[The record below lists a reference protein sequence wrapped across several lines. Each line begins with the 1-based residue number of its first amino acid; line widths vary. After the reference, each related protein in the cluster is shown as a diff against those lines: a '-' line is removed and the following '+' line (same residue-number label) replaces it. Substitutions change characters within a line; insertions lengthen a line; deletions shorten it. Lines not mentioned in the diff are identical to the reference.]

1 MTSEPRYGFM
11 YLKRTGSAY
20 MIHCFTDSLYENM
33 ISCGQAA
40 NSYQMDTVDSDCR
53 LKIAYFKVLN
63 NNDIVRELHNG
74 FAMNHRQIFDCLTDS
89 ESDGEQLFSPPPPK
103 EKYSNEKRKAR
114 VEKKEEPSKKP
125 RTDYNFSDPAEERKI
140 IPPISAYLGKG
151 LTISIKEYRKSFYL
165 SLQKTV
171 GEDTKN
177 RFNMNLEQL
186 GALKKAINVFNEHI
200 KKN

>member
-1 MTSEPRYGFM
+1 
-11 YLKRTGSAY
+11 
-20 MIHCFTDSLYENM
+20 
-33 ISCGQAA
+33 
-40 NSYQMDTVDSDCR
+40 MDNQKASVS
-53 LKIAYFKVLN
+53 
-63 NNDIVRELHNG
+63 
-74 FAMNHRQIFDCLTDS
+74 LTDS

-151 LTISIKEYRKSFYL
+151 VTISIKEYRKSFYL

-171 GEDTKN
+171 GEETKTDS
-177 RFNMNLEQL
+177 
-186 GALKKAINVFNEHI
+186 I
-200 KKN
+200 